1 MVKKNNF
8 KIVLFITL
16 ILLSIL
22 LFYFKFFSKKTT
34 VKINVEENLS
44 TSSLSNIIKDVSYVS
59 TDSKGNKYSINALT
73 AEIDQNN
80 SNILFLTDVSA
91 TIELTNS
98 NNIKIISDYGKY
110 NSDNFDTIFSKNVII
125 NYLENKING
134 EYLDFSI
141 VRGNM
146 IISRNVIYSNPENI
160 LEADII
166 DINIE
171 TKDTKLSMF
180 DKNEKVNLRSKQ

>member
-8 KIVLFITL
+8 KIVIFITL
-16 ILLSIL
+16 ILLSVL

-44 TSSLSNIIKDVSYVS
+44 TSSLSNVIKDVSYVS

-80 SNILFLTDVSA
+80 SNILFLTDVSS

-125 NYLENKING
+125 NYLDNKING

-141 VRGNM
+141 ARGNM
-146 IISRNVIYSNPENI
+146 IISRNVVYSNPENI

-171 TKDTKLSMF
+171 TKDTKISMF

>member
-8 KIVLFITL
+8 KIIILITL
-16 ILLSIL
+16 IFLSVL
-22 LFYFKFFSKKTT
+22 LFYFKFFTKKTT

-44 TSSLSNIIKDVSYVS
+44 TSSLSNVIKDVSYVS

-125 NYLENKING
+125 NYLDNKING

-141 VRGNM
+141 ARGNM
-146 IISRNVIYSNPENI
+146 IISRNVVYSNPENI

-171 TKDTKLSMF
+171 TKDTKISMF

>member
-1 MVKKNNF
+1 MVKKKNF
-8 KIVLFITL
+8 KIVIFITL
-16 ILLSIL
+16 ILLSVL

-44 TSSLSNIIKDVSYVS
+44 TSSLSNVIKDVSYVS

-125 NYLENKING
+125 NYLDNKING

-141 VRGNM
+141 ARGNM
-146 IISRNVIYSNPENI
+146 IISRNVVYSNPENI

-171 TKDTKLSMF
+171 TKDTKISMF

>member
-8 KIVLFITL
+8 KIILLISL
-16 ILLSIL
+16 ILLSVL

-34 VKINVEENLS
+34 IKITEEKNLS
-44 TSSLSNIIKDVSYVS
+44 TSSLSNVIKDVSYVS

-141 VRGNM
+141 ARGNM
-146 IISRNVIYSNPENI
+146 IISRNVVYSNPENI

-171 TKDTKLSMF
+171 TKDTKISMF
-180 DKNEKVNLRSKQ
+180 DKNQKVNLRSKQ

>member
-8 KIVLFITL
+8 KIIIFITL
-16 ILLSIL
+16 ILLSVL

-44 TSSLSNIIKDVSYVS
+44 TSSLSNVIKDVSYVS
-59 TDSKGNKYSINALT
+59 KDSKGNKYSINALT

-125 NYLENKING
+125 NYLDNKING

-141 VRGNM
+141 ARGNM
-146 IISRNVIYSNPENI
+146 IISRNVVYSNPENI

-171 TKDTKLSMF
+171 TKDTKISMF

>member
-8 KIVLFITL
+8 KIVIFITL
-16 ILLSIL
+16 ILLSVL

-44 TSSLSNIIKDVSYVS
+44 TSSLSNVIKDVSYVS

-125 NYLENKING
+125 NYLDNKING

-141 VRGNM
+141 ARGNM
-146 IISRNVIYSNPENI
+146 IISRNVVYSNPENI

-171 TKDTKLSMF
+171 TKDTKISMF

>member
-8 KIVLFITL
+8 KIVIFITL
-16 ILLSIL
+16 ILLSVL

-34 VKINVEENLS
+34 VKINAEENLS
-44 TSSLSNIIKDVSYVS
+44 TSSLSNVIKDVSYVS

-125 NYLENKING
+125 NYLDNKING

-141 VRGNM
+141 ARGNM
-146 IISRNVIYSNPENI
+146 IISRNVVYSNPENI

-166 DINIE
+166 DIN
-171 TKDTKLSMF
+171 LS
-180 DKNEKVNLRSKQ
+180 LIHI

>member
-8 KIVLFITL
+8 KIIIFIIL
-16 ILLSIL
+16 ILLSVL

-34 VKINVEENLS
+34 AKINAEENLS
-44 TSSLSNIIKDVSYVS
+44 TSSLSNVIKDVSYVS

-125 NYLENKING
+125 NYLDNKING

-141 VRGNM
+141 ARGNM
-146 IISRNVIYSNPENI
+146 IISRNVVYSNPENI

-171 TKDTKLSMF
+171 TKDTKISMF

>member
-8 KIVLFITL
+8 KIIIFITL
-16 ILLSIL
+16 ILLSVL
-22 LFYFKFFSKKTT
+22 LFYFKFFSKKTI

-44 TSSLSNIIKDVSYVS
+44 TSSLSNVIKDVSYVS

-125 NYLENKING
+125 NYLDNKING

-141 VRGNM
+141 ARGNM
-146 IISRNVIYSNPENI
+146 IISRNVVYSNPENI

-171 TKDTKLSMF
+171 TKDTKISMF

>member
-8 KIVLFITL
+8 KIVIFITL
-16 ILLSIL
+16 ILLSVL

-44 TSSLSNIIKDVSYVS
+44 TSSLSNVIKDVSYVS

-125 NYLENKING
+125 NYLDNKING

-141 VRGNM
+141 ARGNM
-146 IISRNVIYSNPENI
+146 IISRNVVYSNPENI

-171 TKDTKLSMF
+171 TKDTKISMF
-180 DKNEKVNLRSKQ
+180 DKNEKVNIRSKQ

>member
-8 KIVLFITL
+8 KIVIFITL
-16 ILLSIL
+16 ILLSVL

-44 TSSLSNIIKDVSYVS
+44 TSSLSNVIKDVSYVS

-73 AEIDQNN
+73 AEIDQYN

-125 NYLENKING
+125 NYLDNKING

-141 VRGNM
+141 ARGNM
-146 IISRNVIYSNPENI
+146 IISRNVVYSNPENI

-171 TKDTKLSMF
+171 TKDTKISMF

>member
-8 KIVLFITL
+8 KIVIFITL
-16 ILLSIL
+16 ILLSVL

-44 TSSLSNIIKDVSYVS
+44 TSSLSNVIKDVSYVS

-80 SNILFLTDVSA
+80 PNILFLTDVSA

-125 NYLENKING
+125 NYLDNKING

-141 VRGNM
+141 ARGNM
-146 IISRNVIYSNPENI
+146 IISRNVVYSNPENI

-171 TKDTKLSMF
+171 TKDTKISMF

>member
-8 KIVLFITL
+8 KIIIFITL
-16 ILLSIL
+16 ILLSVL

-44 TSSLSNIIKDVSYVS
+44 TSSLSNVIKDVSYVS

-80 SNILFLTDVSA
+80 SDILFLTDVSA

-125 NYLENKING
+125 NYLDNKING

-141 VRGNM
+141 ARGNM
-146 IISRNVIYSNPENI
+146 IISRNVVYSNPENI

-171 TKDTKLSMF
+171 TKDTKISMF

>member
-8 KIVLFITL
+8 KIVIFITL
-16 ILLSIL
+16 ILLSVL
-22 LFYFKFFSKKTT
+22 LFYFKFFSKKTI
-34 VKINVEENLS
+34 VKINAEENLS
-44 TSSLSNIIKDVSYVS
+44 TSSLSNVIKDVSYVS

-125 NYLENKING
+125 NYLDNKING

-141 VRGNM
+141 ARGNM
-146 IISRNVIYSNPENI
+146 IISRNVVYSNPENI

-171 TKDTKLSMF
+171 TKDTKISMF

>member
-8 KIVLFITL
+8 KIVIFITL
-16 ILLSIL
+16 ILLSVL

-44 TSSLSNIIKDVSYVS
+44 TSSLSNVIKDVSYVS

-141 VRGNM
+141 ARGNM
-146 IISRNVIYSNPENI
+146 IISRNVVYSNPENI

-171 TKDTKLSMF
+171 TKDTKISMF

>member
-8 KIVLFITL
+8 KIIIFIIL
-16 ILLSIL
+16 ILLSVL

-44 TSSLSNIIKDVSYVS
+44 TSSLSNVIKDVSYVS
-59 TDSKGNKYSINALT
+59 TDRKGNKYSINALT

-125 NYLENKING
+125 NYLDNKING

-141 VRGNM
+141 ARGNM
-146 IISRNVIYSNPENI
+146 IISRNVVYSSPENI

-171 TKDTKLSMF
+171 TKDTKISMF

>member
-8 KIVLFITL
+8 KIIIFITL
-16 ILLSIL
+16 ILLSVL

-44 TSSLSNIIKDVSYVS
+44 TSSLSNVIKDVSYVS

-125 NYLENKING
+125 NYLDNEING

-141 VRGNM
+141 ARGNM
-146 IISRNVIYSNPENI
+146 IISRNVVYSNPENI

-171 TKDTKLSMF
+171 TKDTKISMF

>member
-1 MVKKNNF
+1 MVKKSNF
-8 KIVLFITL
+8 KIVIFITL
-16 ILLSIL
+16 ILLSVL

-44 TSSLSNIIKDVSYVS
+44 TSSLSNVIKDVSYVS

-125 NYLENKING
+125 NYLNNEITG
-134 EYLDFSI
+134 EYLDFSLE
-141 VRGNM
+141 
-146 IISRNVIYSNPENI
+146 RNSILMSKKVVYTNLENI
-160 LEADII
+160 LKADALEM
-166 DINIE
+166 NLK
-171 TKDTKLSMF
+171 TKDTKIFMYENQ
-180 DKNEKVNLRSKQ
+180 KKVNVKSIN

>member
-8 KIVLFITL
+8 KIVIFITL
-16 ILLSIL
+16 ILLSVL

-34 VKINVEENLS
+34 VKINVEESLS
-44 TSSLSNIIKDVSYVS
+44 TSSLSNVIKDVSYVS

-125 NYLENKING
+125 NYLDNKING

-141 VRGNM
+141 ARGNM
-146 IISRNVIYSNPENI
+146 IISRNVVYSNPENI

-171 TKDTKLSMF
+171 TKDSKISMF

>member
-8 KIVLFITL
+8 KIIIFIIL
-16 ILLSIL
+16 ILLSVL

-44 TSSLSNIIKDVSYVS
+44 TSSLSNVIKDVSYVS

-80 SNILFLTDVSA
+80 SNILFLTDVSS

-125 NYLENKING
+125 NYLDNKING

-141 VRGNM
+141 ARGNM
-146 IISRNVIYSNPENI
+146 IISRNVVYSNPENI

-171 TKDTKLSMF
+171 TKDTKISMF

>member
-8 KIVLFITL
+8 KIVIFITL
-16 ILLSIL
+16 ILLSVL
-22 LFYFKFFSKKTT
+22 LFYFKFFSKKTI

-44 TSSLSNIIKDVSYVS
+44 TSSLSNVIKDVSYVS

-125 NYLENKING
+125 NYLDNKING

-141 VRGNM
+141 ARGNM
-146 IISRNVIYSNPENI
+146 IISRNVVYSSPENI

-171 TKDTKLSMF
+171 TKDTKISMF

>member
-8 KIVLFITL
+8 KIIIFIIL
-16 ILLSIL
+16 ILLSVL
-22 LFYFKFFSKKTT
+22 LYYFKFFSKKTT

-44 TSSLSNIIKDVSYVS
+44 TSSLSNVIKDVSYVS

-125 NYLENKING
+125 NYLDNKING

-141 VRGNM
+141 ARGNM
-146 IISRNVIYSNPENI
+146 IISRNVVYSSPENI

-171 TKDTKLSMF
+171 TKDTKISMF

>member
-8 KIVLFITL
+8 KIVIFITL
-16 ILLSIL
+16 ILLSVL

-44 TSSLSNIIKDVSYVS
+44 TSSLSNVIKDVSYVS

-125 NYLENKING
+125 NYLDNKING

-141 VRGNM
+141 ARGNM
-146 IISRNVIYSNPENI
+146 IISRNVVYSNPENI

-166 DINIE
+166 DINIQ
-171 TKDTKLSMF
+171 TKDTKISMF

>member
-8 KIVLFITL
+8 KIVIFITL
-16 ILLSIL
+16 ILLSVL
-22 LFYFKFFSKKTT
+22 LFYFKFLSKKTT

-44 TSSLSNIIKDVSYVS
+44 TSSLSNVIKDVSYVS

-125 NYLENKING
+125 NYLDNKING

-141 VRGNM
+141 ARGNM
-146 IISRNVIYSNPENI
+146 IISRNVVYSNPENI

-171 TKDTKLSMF
+171 TKDTKISMF

>member
-1 MVKKNNF
+1 MDKKNNF
-8 KIVLFITL
+8 KIIIFIIL
-16 ILLSIL
+16 ILLSVL

-44 TSSLSNIIKDVSYVS
+44 TSSLSNVIKDVSYVS

-125 NYLENKING
+125 NYLDNKING

-141 VRGNM
+141 ARGNM
-146 IISRNVIYSNPENI
+146 IISRNVVYSNPENI

-171 TKDTKLSMF
+171 TKDTKISMF

>member
-8 KIVLFITL
+8 KIVIFIAL
-16 ILLSIL
+16 ILLSVL

-44 TSSLSNIIKDVSYVS
+44 TSSLSNVIKDVSYVS

-80 SNILFLTDVSA
+80 PNILFLTDVSS

-125 NYLENKING
+125 NYLDNKING

-141 VRGNM
+141 ARGNM
-146 IISRNVIYSNPENI
+146 IISRNVVYSNPENI

-171 TKDTKLSMF
+171 TKDTKISMF

>member
-8 KIVLFITL
+8 KIIIFIIL
-16 ILLSIL
+16 ILLSVL

-44 TSSLSNIIKDVSYVS
+44 TSSLSNVIKDVSYVS

-125 NYLENKING
+125 NYLDNKING

-141 VRGNM
+141 ARGNM
-146 IISRNVIYSNPENI
+146 IISRNVVYSSPENI

-171 TKDTKLSMF
+171 TKDTKISMF

>member
-1 MVKKNNF
+1 MAKKNNF
-8 KIVLFITL
+8 KIILLITL
-16 ILLSIL
+16 ILLSVL

-34 VKINVEENLS
+34 VKINEEKNLS
-44 TSSLSNIIKDVSYVS
+44 TSSLSNVIKDVSYVS

-171 TKDTKLSMF
+171 TKDTKISMF

>member
-8 KIVLFITL
+8 KIVIFITL
-16 ILLSIL
+16 ILLSVL

-44 TSSLSNIIKDVSYVS
+44 TSSLSNVIKDVSYVS

-125 NYLENKING
+125 NYLDNKING

-141 VRGNM
+141 ARGNM
-146 IISRNVIYSNPENI
+146 IISRNVVYSNPKNI

-171 TKDTKLSMF
+171 TKDTKISMF

>member
-8 KIVLFITL
+8 KIILFITL

-22 LFYFKFFSKKTT
+22 LFYFKFFTKKTT

-44 TSSLSNIIKDVSYVS
+44 TSSLSNVIKDVSYVS

-125 NYLENKING
+125 NYLDNKING

-141 VRGNM
+141 ARGNM

-166 DINIE
+166 DIDIE

>member
-8 KIVLFITL
+8 KIILFITL
-16 ILLSIL
+16 ILLSVL

-44 TSSLSNIIKDVSYVS
+44 TSSLSNVIKDVSYVS

-141 VRGNM
+141 ARGNM
-146 IISRNVIYSNPENI
+146 IISRNVVYSNPENI

-171 TKDTKLSMF
+171 TKDTKISMF

>member
-1 MVKKNNF
+1 MIKKNNF
-8 KIVLFITL
+8 KIIIFIIL
-16 ILLSIL
+16 ILLSVL

-44 TSSLSNIIKDVSYVS
+44 TSSLSNVIKDVSYVS

-125 NYLENKING
+125 NYLDNKING

-141 VRGNM
+141 ARGNM
-146 IISRNVIYSNPENI
+146 IISRNVVYSNPENI

-171 TKDTKLSMF
+171 TKDTKISMF

>member
-8 KIVLFITL
+8 KIILFITL

-125 NYLENKING
+125 NYLDNKING

-141 VRGNM
+141 ARGNM
-146 IISRNVIYSNPENI
+146 IISRNVVYSNPENI

-171 TKDTKLSMF
+171 TKDTKISMF

>member
-8 KIVLFITL
+8 KIVIFITL
-16 ILLSIL
+16 ILLSVL

-44 TSSLSNIIKDVSYVS
+44 TSSLSNVIKDVSYVS
-59 TDSKGNKYSINALT
+59 TDSKGNKYSINALS

-110 NSDNFDTIFSKNVII
+110 NSDNFDTIF
-125 NYLENKING
+125 
-134 EYLDFSI
+134 
-141 VRGNM
+141 
-146 IISRNVIYSNPENI
+146 
-160 LEADII
+160 
-166 DINIE
+166 
-171 TKDTKLSMF
+171 
-180 DKNEKVNLRSKQ
+180 

>member
-8 KIVLFITL
+8 KIVIFITL
-16 ILLSIL
+16 ILLSVL

-44 TSSLSNIIKDVSYVS
+44 TSSLSNVIKDVSYVS

-98 NNIKIISDYGKY
+98 NNIKIISNYGKY

-125 NYLENKING
+125 NYLDNKING

-141 VRGNM
+141 ARGNM
-146 IISRNVIYSNPENI
+146 IISRNVVYSNPENI

-171 TKDTKLSMF
+171 TKDTKISMF

>member
-8 KIVLFITL
+8 KIVIFITL
-16 ILLSIL
+16 ILLSVL
-22 LFYFKFFSKKTT
+22 LFYFKFFSKKTI

-44 TSSLSNIIKDVSYVS
+44 TSSLSNVIKDVSYVS
-59 TDSKGNKYSINALT
+59 TDRKGNKYSINALT

-125 NYLENKING
+125 NYLDNKING

-141 VRGNM
+141 ARGNM
-146 IISRNVIYSNPENI
+146 IISRNVVYSNPENI

-171 TKDTKLSMF
+171 TKDTKISMF

>member
-8 KIVLFITL
+8 KIVIFITL
-16 ILLSIL
+16 ILLSVL
-22 LFYFKFFSKKTT
+22 LFYFKFFSKKTI

-44 TSSLSNIIKDVSYVS
+44 TSSLSNVIKDVSYVS

-125 NYLENKING
+125 NYLDNKING

-141 VRGNM
+141 ARGNM
-146 IISRNVIYSNPENI
+146 IISRNVVYSNPENI

-171 TKDTKLSMF
+171 TKDTKISMF

>member
-8 KIVLFITL
+8 KIIIFIIL
-16 ILLSIL
+16 ILLSVL

-44 TSSLSNIIKDVSYVS
+44 TSSLSNVIKDVSYVS

-125 NYLENKING
+125 NYLDNKING

-141 VRGNM
+141 ARGNM
-146 IISRNVIYSNPENI
+146 IISRNVVYSNPENI

-171 TKDTKLSMF
+171 TKDTKISMF

>member
-8 KIVLFITL
+8 KIIIFITL
-16 ILLSIL
+16 ILLSVL

-44 TSSLSNIIKDVSYVS
+44 TSSLSNVIKDVSYVS
-59 TDSKGNKYSINALT
+59 TDGKGNKYSINALT

-125 NYLENKING
+125 NYLDNKING

-141 VRGNM
+141 ARGNM
-146 IISRNVIYSNPENI
+146 IISRNVVYSNPENI

-171 TKDTKLSMF
+171 NKDTKISMF
-180 DKNEKVNLRSKQ
+180 DKNKKVNIRSKQ